1 MNDCL
6 KIFQNMVLFVLVF
19 FIVLLNN
26 NIAQDKLKSF
36 YRLGMSK
43 ELLEDVNV
51 KDAKAVLDIW
61 TEILKENFKDVD
73 KISVTVFNNAN
84 ELVGAISKKEVD
96 IIYTSGVIFKEYNL
110 DKKYDIEPIV
120 ILNTGNKRNFDLY
133 FLTNSKNKISKF
145 ADLKGKTIMIQGG
158 KFKFI
163 NELWLDLLCL
173 QNGENDKYKFFK
185 KVEFTEKPMQS
196 ILPVFFEKA
205 DFCIISSISY
215 FAIKEL
221 NPQISKALYKIYER
235 KNLVNEVICLPKS
248 FTKAEKKI
256 IHNASINYENLPNI
270 KQLGKILKSLGSYTY
285 SDSSF
290 AGTSELWNDYQKLKN
305 EK

>member
-6 KIFQNMVLFVLVF
+6 KIFQNVFLFFLVF
-19 FIVLLNN
+19 LIFLLNDAV
-26 NIAQDKLKSF
+26 AQNKLRKF

-51 KDAKAVLDIW
+51 KDAQAVLEIW

-73 KISVTVFNNAN
+73 KISVSLFNNAA
-84 ELVGAISKKEVD
+84 ELVEAISKKEVD
-96 IIYTSGVIFKEYNL
+96 IIYTSGVIFKENSL
-110 DKKYDIEPIV
+110 DKKYELEPIV
-120 ILNTGNKRNFDLY
+120 ILNTGNKKAFDLY
-133 FLTNSKNKISKF
+133 LFANSKNKISGF
-145 ADLKGKTIMIQGG
+145 NDLKGKTIMVQGG
-158 KFKFI
+158 KFKII

-173 QNGENDKYKFFK
+173 QNGAKNKYNFFK

-248 FTKAEKKI
+248 FSKTEKEI